1 MTAARPA
8 LSPAEGAVL
17 WDLDGVLVDSARFH
31 YEAYCKLLAESGREI
46 GFDEFRNLIGLRNDA
61 ILRRL
66 FGELPPAEVGRLAR
80 RKEELFR
87 ELIAGKVEAL
97 PGAADLVRRLREA
110 GVLLAIVSS
119 TPRANIELILG
130 SLGLAEA
137 FAAVVGAEDAR
148 RGKPHPEGFL
158 VAAQRL
164 GAAPVDCVV
173 LEDAP
178 EGIAGAKAAGMRCI
192 GVTTTRPPG
201 RLSEA
206 DLVVDRLDDPRVE
219 AFLLAGR
226 LES

>member
-1 MTAARPA
+1 MAAT
-8 LSPAEGAVL
+8 AVL
-17 WDLDGVLVDSARFH
+17 WDLDGVLVDSTRFH
-31 YEAYCKLLAESGREI
+31 YEAYRKLLAECGREI
-46 GFDEFRNLIGLRNDA
+46 GFDEFRNLFGLRNEA

-66 FGELPPAEVGRLAR
+66 LSELPSAEVERLAR

-97 PGAADLVRRLREA
+97 PGAVGLAGRLREA
-110 GVLLAIVSS
+110 GVPMAIVSS

-148 RGKPHPEGFL
+148 HGKPHPEGFL
-158 VAAQRL
+158 AAAERL
-164 GAAPVDCVV
+164 GAAPAECVV

-178 EGIAGAKAAGMRCI
+178 EGIEGATAAGMRCI
-192 GVTTTRPPG
+192 GVTTTRPAE

-206 DLVVDRLDDPRVE
+206 NLVVERLDDPQVE
-219 AFLLAGR
+219 ALLLGGG
-226 LES
+226 

>member
-1 MTAARPA
+1 
-8 LSPAEGAVL
+8 VL
-17 WDLDGVLVDSARFH
+17 WDLDGVLVDSTRFH
-31 YEAYCKLLAESGREI
+31 YEAYRKLLAECGREI
-46 GFDEFRNLIGLRNDA
+46 GFDEFRNLIGLRNEA

-66 FGELPPAEVGRLAR
+66 LGELPPAEVERLAR

-97 PGAADLVRRLREA
+97 PGAAGLVRRLHEG
-110 GVLLAIVSS
+110 GVPLAIVSS

-137 FAAVVGAEDAR
+137 FAVVVGAEDAR

-158 VAAQRL
+158 AASERL
-164 GAAPVDCVV
+164 GVAPGDCVV

-178 EGIAGAKAAGMRCI
+178 EGIEGAKAAGMRCI
-192 GVTTTRPPG
+192 GVATTRPPE

-206 DLVVDRLDDPRVE
+206 DLVVERLDDSRVE
-219 AFLLAGR
+219 ALLLAGG
-226 LES
+226 

>member
-1 MTAARPA
+1 MMGAMTAT
-8 LSPAEGAVL
+8 AVL
-17 WDLDGVLVDSARFH
+17 WDLDGVLVDSTRFH
-31 YEAYCKLLAESGREI
+31 YEAYRKLLAERGRDI
-46 GFDEFRNLIGLRNDA
+46 GFDEFRNLLGLRNEA

-66 FGELPPAEVGRLAR
+66 FGELPPQEVQRLAD

-97 PGAADLVRRLREA
+97 PGATDLACRLREA
-110 GVLLAIVSS
+110 GVPTAIVSS

-130 SLGLAEA
+130 SLGLADA
-137 FAAVVGAEDAR
+137 FNVVVAAEDAR
-148 RGKPHPEGFL
+148 RGKPDPEGFL
-158 VAAQRL
+158 AAAERL
-164 GAAPVDCVV
+164 GVPPADCVV

-192 GVTTTRPPG
+192 GVATTRPPE

-219 AFLLAGR
+219 VFLLSR
-226 LES
+226 SR

>member
-1 MTAARPA
+1 MGAMTAAK
-8 LSPAEGAVL
+8 AVL
-17 WDLDGVLVDSARFH
+17 WDLDGVLVDSTRFH
-31 YEAYCKLLAESGREI
+31 YEAYRKLLAERGREI
-46 GFDEFRNLIGLRNDA
+46 GFDEFRNLFGLRNEP

-66 FGELPPAEVGRLAR
+66 LGELPPAEIERLAE

-97 PGAADLVRRLREA
+97 PGAAELARRLREA
-110 GVLLAIVSS
+110 GVSMAIVSS

-137 FAAVVGAEDAR
+137 FDVVVGAEDAR

-158 VAAQRL
+158 AAAERL
-164 GAAPVDCVV
+164 GVAPADCVV

-178 EGIAGAKAAGMRCI
+178 EGIEGGKAAGMRCI
-192 GVTTTRPPG
+192 GVATTRPPE

-206 DLVVDRLDDPRVE
+206 DLVVERLDDPQVK
-219 AFLLAGR
+219 AFLLGR
-226 LES
+226 SR

>member
-17 WDLDGVLVDSARFH
+17 WDLDGVLVDSTRFH
-31 YEAYCKLLAESGREI
+31 YEAYRKLLAECGREI
-46 GFDEFRNLIGLRNDA
+46 GFDEFRNLIGLRNEA

-66 FGELPPAEVGRLAR
+66 LGELPPAEVERLAQ

-97 PGAADLVRRLREA
+97 PGAAGLVRRLHEG
-110 GVLLAIVSS
+110 GVPMAIVSS

-137 FAAVVGAEDAR
+137 FAVVVGAEDAR

-158 VAAQRL
+158 AAAERL
-164 GAAPVDCVV
+164 GVPPGDCVV

-178 EGIAGAKAAGMRCI
+178 EGIEGAKAAGMRCI
-192 GVTTTRPPG
+192 GVATTRPPE

-206 DLVVDRLDDPRVE
+206 DLVVERLDDPRVE
-219 AFLLAGR
+219 AFLLAGG
-226 LES
+226 

>member
-1 MTAARPA
+1 MMAAK
-8 LSPAEGAVL
+8 AVL
-17 WDLDGVLVDSARFH
+17 WDLDGVLVDSTRFH
-31 YEAYCKLLAESGREI
+31 YEAYRRLMAESGRDV
-46 GFDEFRNLIGLRNDA
+46 GFDEFRNLIGLRNET
-61 ILRRL
+61 ILQRL
-66 FGELPPAEVGRLAR
+66 FSELPLQEMGRLAH

-97 PGAADLVRRLREA
+97 PGAADLVRRLRDA

-137 FAAVVGAEDAR
+137 FAAVVGAEDAQ

-158 VAAQRL
+158 AAAQRL
-164 GAAPVDCVV
+164 EVPPARCVV

-178 EGIAGAKAAGMRCI
+178 EGIAGGKAAGMRCI
-192 GVTTTRPPG
+192 GVATTRPPG
-201 RLSEA
+201 RLGEA

-219 AFLLAGR
+219 AFLLCGGLGR
-226 LES
+226 